1 MGSLFSGQSQL
12 SMDSRMPLGDG
23 TSMPVIGF
31 GTYQVK
37 NEDVG
42 ACVTLALDNQYPH
55 IDTAEGYDNEAGVG
69 AALAGKPPI
78 YITTKLWPGNPDW
91 GQTPK
96 TYETTVAACK
106 ASKEKLGATP
116 DLYLIHGPFSGGP
129 ETRLAQWRACVDCKK
144 EGVVKSIGVSNFG
157 VRHLEEL
164 EAAGLERPAA
174 NQLEIHPYCQ
184 QPELLA
190 YMKRKNIACIAYSSL
205 MPLANW
211 REGMQS
217 AKADRTE
224 DPVIAAAAAKLG
236 VSQAQVLLRWALQK
250 GYAILPKST
259 SEARVKANCD
269 LFGFSIDDATMAA
282 LDGLNKNEPRAF
294 GKPGS
299 PYDPTAA
306 P

>member
-1 MGSLFSGQSQL
+1 MGSLFSRQTQL

-42 ACVTLALDNQYPH
+42 ACVTLALDNKYPH

-69 AALAGKPPI
+69 AALAGNSPI

-129 ETRLAQWRACVDCKK
+129 ETAKQFPFTSGEVDAEEETKP
-144 EGVVKSIGVSNFG
+144 SSTNF
-157 VRHLEEL
+157 
-164 EAAGLERPAA
+164 
-174 NQLEIHPYCQ
+174 I
-184 QPELLA
+184 
-190 YMKRKNIACIAYSSL
+190 
-205 MPLANW
+205 
-211 REGMQS
+211 
-217 AKADRTE
+217 
-224 DPVIAAAAAKLG
+224 
-236 VSQAQVLLRWALQK
+236 
-250 GYAILPKST
+250 
-259 SEARVKANCD
+259 
-269 LFGFSIDDATMAA
+269 
-282 LDGLNKNEPRAF
+282 
-294 GKPGS
+294 PGS
-299 PYDPTAA
+299 YTHLTLPTT

>member
-1 MGSLFSGQSQL
+1 MLSFNKRQS
-12 SMDSRMPLGDG
+12 
-23 TSMPVIGF
+23 T
-31 GTYQVK
+31 
-37 NEDVG
+37 
-42 ACVTLALDNQYPH
+42 PH

-164 EAAGLERPAA
+164 EARGARAARGEPAGDPSLLPAA
-174 NQLEIHPYCQ
+174 GASGLHETQKHRVHRLLFVDAAR
-184 QPELLA
+184 ELA
-190 YMKRKNIACIAYSSL
+190 G
-205 MPLANW
+205 
-211 REGMQS
+211 GMQS